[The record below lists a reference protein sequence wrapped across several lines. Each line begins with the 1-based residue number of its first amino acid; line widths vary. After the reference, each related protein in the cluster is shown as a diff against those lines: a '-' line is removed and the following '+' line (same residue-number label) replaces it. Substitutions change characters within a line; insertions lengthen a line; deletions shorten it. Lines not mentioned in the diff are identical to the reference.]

1 MKSQDRA
8 GISYR
13 PADRRIADT
22 ISFMHDFAVAL
33 KAAHAGAAVVRERFG
48 SSYDTEY
55 KRKFDPVTDVDTA
68 AEAAI
73 VHVISTE
80 KPADGILAEEGGG
93 TAHDGRYWII
103 DPLDGTV
110 NFVHSIPQVA
120 VSVAL
125 WDGDQAVVGVVIDVL
140 RNEVFTAQSG
150 SGATLN
156 GQQITVSNRSD
167 LSRCVVGT
175 GFPYDHD
182 IHADA
187 LSVVVREVLRE
198 VNGLRRFGSAALDLA
213 WVAAGRFD
221 AYWELG
227 IAPWDGAAGI
237 LLVREAGG
245 MVTDPWGTASDPFK
259 SLVIASNGVIHEDI
273 RSIVHNHLPSH
284 LEPE

>member
-1 MKSQDRA
+1 
-8 GISYR
+8 
-13 PADRRIADT
+13 
-22 ISFMHDFAVAL
+22 MHDLAVAL
-33 KAAHAGAAVVRERFG
+33 KAAHAGAAVVREHFG
-48 SSYDTEY
+48 TALDADY
-55 KRKFDPVTDVDTA
+55 KRKFDPVTAVDRA

-73 VHVISTE
+73 IHVISTE
-80 KPADGILAEEGGG
+80 KPDDGILAEEGGG
-93 TAHDGRYWII
+93 AARDGRYWII

-125 WDGDQAVVGVVIDVL
+125 WDGSQALVGVVIDVL
-140 RNEVFTAQSG
+140 RNEVFVAQSG
-150 SGATLN
+150 LGATLN
-156 GQQITVSNRSD
+156 GQKMTVSDRSE
-167 LSRCVVGT
+167 LSTCIVGT

-182 IHADA
+182 VHADG

-227 IAPWDGAAGI
+227 IAPWDGAAGM

-245 MVTDPWGTASDPFK
+245 TVTDPWGTPSDPFRP
-259 SLVIASNGVIHEDI
+259 LVVASNTVIHEDI
-273 RSIVHNHLPSH
+273 RSIVHDNLPSH
-284 LEPE
+284 MVSQ